1 MGASEQTDLNKVASQ
16 DSSVPSVD
24 GKYKRKRRSWWRWLF
39 CFFFLLCLA
48 AVIALVG
55 YEMQTS
61 RLQSQEISRYAAKLT
76 YQVEPGPSKQIA
88 FPEDGPF
95 DKRLGYVLLP
105 MMQERLLQRGYQV
118 SEQVHFSDAL
128 YDYASRGFFVPYTEK
143 VQSRPDSARLSGG
156 TLLSVQVIR
165 PTITRILRPSRRW

>member
-16 DSSVPSVD
+16 DSSVPRAD
-24 GKYKRKRRSWWRWLF
+24 GKYTRKRRPWWRWLF
-39 CFFFLLCLA
+39 CFLFLLCLA

-76 YQVEPGPSKQIA
+76 YQVEPGQSKQIA

-95 DKRLGYVLLP
+95 DKRLGYVQLP
-105 MMQERLLQRGYQV
+105 MMQERLLP
-118 SEQVHFSDAL
+118 AL
-128 YDYASRGFFVPYTEK
+128 
-143 VQSRPDSARLSGG
+143 
-156 TLLSVQVIR
+156 
-165 PTITRILRPSRRW
+165 LRAAELVEEGLE